1 MWVFFA
7 RKILRNRIPILIIL
21 GLLTIF
27 MGYQA
32 SQVGLSYEYAAL
44 LPKEDSAYIDYQN
57 FRKNFGED
65 ASAMIV
71 GVKDPD
77 FFKLDHFQSFYDL
90 NDSIRAVDGVIG
102 VGSVAGVYYLQKNHK
117 KKNFETQ
124 KFFESRPASQIVLDS
139 ISDQVLDH
147 KFYDN
152 LMFNKETNVYL
163 LFITLDKAKLD
174 SKLREGIVDKI
185 ENHIE
190 AHVTTFNAEAH
201 YSGLPYIRTRT
212 SVKLKNELV
221 MFIALAALITSLI
234 LFLFFRS
241 VKTVLFC
248 MTVVFVGVVWV
259 FGWMG
264 LFNFKVTTLTA
275 LIPPLLIV
283 IGVPNS
289 IFLLNKYHSE
299 YIKHGNKIKALQR
312 VICKIGNATFLTN
325 LTTASGFATF
335 IITSSDILREFGLI
349 AFLGIMGVFAFS
361 ILLIPII
368 FSLLAPPSEKHTKHL
383 DNGFIGK
390 LVNKLIHTVVH
401 FRKPLYLLSAAIL
414 VVGIVGVTLIK
425 STGFMVDDLP
435 HHDPIFM
442 DLKFLE
448 KNFNGVMP
456 LEISI
461 DTKKKKGVSQLKT
474 IKKIEQMS
482 DSLATYSELSRSMSL
497 ADFVKFARQS
507 YYNGSSKYYGMPN
520 SFDRNFIL
528 SYMMRT
534 EGSQKNSMV
543 DSNMQMTRITS
554 TVQDIGT
561 DKMEELEKRLMD
573 DVDSVFGG
581 TNYDVSVTGAS
592 IVFFKGAKYLIKN
605 LFQSLLLAV
614 ILIALFMAWMFK
626 SWRMVFIA
634 LIPNLFP
641 LILTA
646 SLMGYFG
653 IPIKPSTILVFSI
666 AFGISVDD
674 TIHFLAKYR
683 QELALSKWNIG
694 VSVLTALKETGVSM
708 IYTSIVLFFGFSIFI
723 ASQFGGTVA
732 LGALVSFTLLVAML
746 SNLLLL
752 PALLLSLEKFITTRS
767 FKEPVIEIYEED
779 EEDEDGEE
787 DEESDR
793 NK

>member
-7 RKILRNRIPILIIL
+7 RKILRNRIPILIAL
-21 GLLTIF
+21 GLLTLF

-32 SQVGLSYEYAAL
+32 TQVGLSYEYAAL

-57 FRKNFGED
+57 FKAKFGED

-71 GVKDPD
+71 GIQDPD
-77 FFKLDHFQSFYDL
+77 FFDLQHFQSFYDL
-90 NDSIRAVDGVIG
+90 NDSIRAVDGVVG
-102 VGSVAGVYYLQKNHK
+102 VASVTGTYYLKKNPA
-117 KKNFETQ
+117 KKNFEML
-124 KFFESRPASQIVLDS
+124 KFFEYRPNTQVELDNIADTVLRSQ
-139 ISDQVLDH
+139 
-147 KFYDN
+147 FYDR
-152 LMFNKETNVYL
+152 LMFNKQSNVYL
-163 LFITLDKAKLD
+163 LFISLEKAKLD
-174 SKLREGIVDKI
+174 SKLREKIVDNI
-185 ENHIE
+185 VGHIS
-190 AHVTTFNAEAH
+190 AHTDRFEIKAH

-212 SVKLKNELV
+212 SVKLKNELM
-221 MFIALAALITSLI
+221 MFIALAALITSFI

-241 VKTVLFC
+241 LKTVLFC
-248 MTVVFVGVVWV
+248 MTVVSVGVVWV

-264 LFNFKVTTLTA
+264 VFDFKVTILTA
-275 LIPPLLIV
+275 LIPPLIIV

-299 YIKHGNKIKALQR
+299 YKKHGNKIKALQR
-312 VICKIGNATFLTN
+312 VIYKIGNATFLTN

-335 IITSSDILREFGLI
+335 IITSSNILKEFGLV
-349 AFLGIMGVFAFS
+349 AFLGIMGVFLFS

-368 FSLLAPPSEKHTKHL
+368 FSLLGPPSEKHTKHL
-383 DNGFIGK
+383 ENGFVNQF
-390 LVNKLIHTVVH
+390 VNKLVHATVH
-401 FRKPLYLLSAAIL
+401 YRRTLYVVSAGIL
-414 VVGIVGVTLIK
+414 VVGVIGVSIIK
-425 STGFMVDDLP
+425 STGYMVDDLP
-435 HHDPIFM
+435 HHDPIYM

-456 LEISI
+456 LEIEI
-461 DTKKKKGVSQLKT
+461 NTQKKKGAVQVKA
-474 IKKIEQMS
+474 IKKIEEMA
-482 DSLATYSELSRSMSL
+482 DSLAKYNEISRALSLS
-497 ADFVKFARQS
+497 DFVKFARQS
-507 YYNGSSKYYGMPN
+507 YYNGNFKYYSMPN
-520 SFDRNFIL
+520 SFDRNFIM
-528 SYMMRT
+528 SYILKT
-534 EGSQKNSMV
+534 KGSQQNALL
-543 DSNMQMTRITS
+543 DSNMQVTRITA

-561 DKMEELEKRLMD
+561 EKMQKLEERILA

-581 TNYDVSVTGAS
+581 TNYDVNVTGAS

-614 ILIALFMAWMFK
+614 VLIAIFMAWMFK

-634 LIPNLFP
+634 LVPNLFP

-694 VSVLTALKETGVSM
+694 VSVVTALKETGVSM
-708 IYTSIVLFFGFSIFI
+708 IYTSIVLFFGFSIFV
-723 ASQFGGTVA
+723 ASEFGGTVA
-732 LGALVSFTLLVAML
+732 LGALVSFTLLVAMV

-767 FKEPVIEIYEED
+767 FKEPAIEIYDED
-779 EEDEDGEE
+779 EENEDDPFADDED
-787 DEESDR
+787 
-793 NK
+793 N